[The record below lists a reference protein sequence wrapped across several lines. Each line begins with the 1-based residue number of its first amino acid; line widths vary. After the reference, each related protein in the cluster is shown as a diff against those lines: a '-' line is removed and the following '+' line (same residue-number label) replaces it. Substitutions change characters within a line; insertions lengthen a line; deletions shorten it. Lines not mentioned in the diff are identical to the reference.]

1 MGVKASSSRTKAY
14 KKKRNK
20 VSSKF
25 LKKKSRKKESKVL
38 HGRDSVSLS
47 SKSIWSSSSSES
59 DYRTRKNKSKKRC
72 RVDSA
77 SSYSDDHSM
86 TSASESL
93 STHDNKSYKRR
104 KALPRGIKERT
115 RKGFESAES
124 DAESRRRKRS
134 RRHHVVKS
142 SNKPLKMKSRRHF
155 TSSLSS
161 DSESCSACDSR
172 SSNSTGDGKHRRS
185 KMILHKKIKSLRG
198 RESHR
203 AHRKRKARSP
213 SGSSCGTCRD
223 HDVLVDQSDE
233 ALGHNINVEQSD
245 EALVPVNN
253 SRRLKS
259 VIAILNRPTDEEE
272 NRWEKDPQKEE
283 IICEHDD
290 YPSPKSMDSNEG
302 ENKKESNDQSRGVSH
317 KKTVENVESEVILP
331 IKSGNEVYNADDS
344 RSHEVHTNHSEN
356 EKGVNVSVNF
366 TTLDGDKT
374 KDGVGNDIELILR
387 QKALENLRRFKGG
400 LKAARKIVNLDTNNE
415 NVNESLIKRNDN
427 IEDNYTEPNSFLD
440 QEAKKR
446 SRPTLPLPQVK
457 KDSEHMA
464 IDSPKAPVVLAVNDT
479 NQASGE
485 HSSKEQLDE
494 AKNGSEFDKKTMY
507 VMRGGEMVQVSY
519 KVYIPKRSPALAR
532 RQLRR

>member
-14 KKKRNK
+14 KKKRKK
-20 VSSKF
+20 VSSKL

-38 HGRDSVSLS
+38 HGRDYVSLS
-47 SKSIWSSSSSES
+47 SKSMWSSSSSES
-59 DYRTRKNKSKKRC
+59 DYRTKKNKSKKRR

-86 TSASESL
+86 TSASESS
-93 STHDNKSYKRR
+93 STHDNKSYKRW
-104 KALPRGIKERT
+104 KALPQGRKGRT

-124 DAESRRRKRS
+124 DAESGRRKRS

-142 SNKPLKMKSRRHF
+142 SNKPLKKKSRRHL
-155 TSSLSS
+155 TSSLSF

-172 SSNSTGDGKHRRS
+172 SSNSTGDGKHQRS
-185 KMILHKKIKSLRG
+185 KMILHKKIKSLSG
-198 RESHR
+198 KESHR

-213 SGSSCGTCRD
+213 SGSSCGTCRY
-223 HDVLVDQSDE
+223 HDVVLDQSDE
-233 ALGHNINVEQSD
+233 ALGHNISVDQRD

-259 VIAILNRPTDEEE
+259 VIAILDRPTDEEE

-283 IICEHDD
+283 IVCEHDD

-302 ENKKESNDQSRGVSH
+302 VNKKELNDQSRGVSH
-317 KKTVENVESEVILP
+317 KKSVENVESEEILP
-331 IKSGNEVYNADDS
+331 IKSGNEGYNADDS
-344 RSHEVHTNHSEN
+344 RSHEVHTNRSEDKK
-356 EKGVNVSVNF
+356 EVNVSVNF

-400 LKAARKIVNLDTNNE
+400 RKAARKIVNLDTNNE

-427 IEDNYTEPNSFLD
+427 IEHNYTEPNSFFD
-440 QEAKKR
+440 QEANKR
-446 SRPTLPLPQVK
+446 SRPTLPQVK
-457 KDSEHMA
+457 KDSDSEHMA
-464 IDSPKAPVVLAVNDT
+464 IDSPKAPVVLAINDS

-485 HSSKEQLDE
+485 HSSKEQLDV
-494 AKNGSEFDKKTMY
+494 AKNGSEFDEKTMY

-519 KVYIPKRSPALAR
+519 KVYIPKRAPALVR